1 MFLRVLL
8 LAALLA
14 ESAQTIAA
22 DAPFDLIIRNGR
34 IIDGTGSP
42 WYSGDIGIRAG
53 RIAAIGHL
61 SARQARRVIDAGGLI
76 VAPGFIDMLG
86 QSELSILV
94 DPRLPSKIY
103 QGITTEIT
111 GEGDSVAPLSDSLV
125 KDNLALYQEFHLT
138 AEWRSLS
145 DYFARLET
153 QGIGVNFATFVG
165 ATQVR
170 RLILGDADRTPSAEQ
185 LNQMKNVVRSAMQDG
200 AQGVSTSLE
209 YAPALYAK
217 TDELIALASVAAAYG
232 GIYATHIRTEG
243 EGMLAALDEAFQI
256 GRAASIPVEIYH
268 IKAEGKPSFGK
279 MPEIV
284 AKIDAAR
291 AAGLDISADTYAYPA
306 WGNPLSAA
314 MPPWVQDGG
323 TAAMLKRLTDPEM
336 RARVRRDL
344 TTPTTQWEN
353 EWLEVGGPEDFLI
366 VAVHNPALKA
376 LQGKTLAKIAAI
388 WQEDPIDAVMDLLI
402 KDSGSTG
409 VVVFAIAEPDIE
421 LALAQP
427 WVSVGCDEYG
437 ASPQGPLSQIP
448 VHPRGY
454 GTFPRILRK
463 FVREKPLLSL
473 ADAIRK
479 FSALPAQ
486 RMHLIDRGVL
496 KEGMWADIVVFD
508 PQTITDLATF
518 EKPHQL
524 SQGMRYV
531 LVNGIP
537 VIDHARAT
545 NALPG
550 KVLRG
555 PGFSAAP
562 QP

>member
-1 MFLRVLL
+1 
-8 LAALLA
+8 
-14 ESAQTIAA
+14 
-22 DAPFDLIIRNGR
+22 
-34 IIDGTGSP
+34 
-42 WYSGDIGIRAG
+42 
-53 RIAAIGHL
+53 
-61 SARQARRVIDAGGLI
+61 
-76 VAPGFIDMLG
+76 
-86 QSELSILV
+86 
-94 DPRLPSKIY
+94 
-103 QGITTEIT
+103 
-111 GEGDSVAPLSDSLV
+111 
-125 KDNLALYQEFHLT
+125 
-138 AEWRSLS
+138 
-145 DYFARLET
+145 
-153 QGIGVNFATFVG
+153 
-165 ATQVR
+165 
-170 RLILGDADRTPSAEQ
+170 
-185 LNQMKNVVRSAMQDG
+185 
-200 AQGVSTSLE
+200 
-209 YAPALYAK
+209 
-217 TDELIALASVAAAYG
+217 
-232 GIYATHIRTEG
+232 
-243 EGMLAALDEAFQI
+243 
-256 GRAASIPVEIYH
+256 
-268 IKAEGKPSFGK
+268 
-279 MPEIV
+279 
-284 AKIDAAR
+284 
-291 AAGLDISADTYAYPA
+291 
-306 WGNPLSAA
+306 

-323 TAAMLKRLTDPEM
+323 TAAMLKRLRDPKM

-344 TTPTTQWEN
+344 TTPTTRWEN
-353 EWLEVGGPEDFLI
+353 EWLEVAGPEDFLI
-366 VAVHNPALKA
+366 VSVHNPTLKA
-376 LQGKTLAKIAAI
+376 LPGKTLAEIAAI
-388 WQEDPIDAVMDLLI
+388 WQEDPIDAVMDVLV

-437 ASPQGPLSQIP
+437 ASPQGPLSEIS

-496 KEGMWADIVVFD
+496 KEGVWADIVVFD

-524 SQGMRYV
+524 SQGLHYV

-537 VIDHARAT
+537 VIDHAHAT